1 MTTKRNSLESTLKNN
16 RKKQEKKTQI
26 IQWQKENIQKDKQ
39 CSTKHY
45 TER

>member
-1 MTTKRNSLESTLKNN
+1 MATKTNSLEPTLEIN

-26 IQWQKENIQKDKQ
+26 IQWPKENIQKEKQ
-39 CSTKHY
+39 LSTKHY